1 MSSQALNELRDL
13 EITLQSLAAGVPVGA
28 SEAGTQSQAQKPSA
42 IISANQLDPK
52 NPWGNYLLVQKL
64 IDTAILPSKNND
76 LDAGYDLYA
85 FCDTEVPAWG
95 KALVSTQISI
105 GIPPHTYGRI
115 ASRSGLS
122 VKNDLE
128 VGAGVIDRGYTGEI
142 KVVIRNF
149 SDNPHQIK
157 RGDKIAQLILEQCR
171 QCPIKQVRSIQDV
184 TGVSTRGA
192 LGFGSSGR

>member
-1 MSSQALNELRDL
+1 MSAQSLNELKEL
-13 EITLQSLAAGVPVGA
+13 EVTLQSLSAGVPAGN
-28 SEAGTQSQAQKPSA
+28 SEAGIMSRATAASS
-42 IISANQLDPK
+42 IISASTLDPK
-52 NPWGNYLLVQKL
+52 NPWRDYLLIQKL
-64 IDTAILPSKNND
+64 IDSAIVPTKNND

-85 FCDTEVPAWG
+85 FALTPIPPWG
-95 KALVSTQISI
+95 KALVSTQITV
-105 GIPPHTYGRI
+105 GLPPGTYGRI

-149 SDNPHQIK
+149 SDNEYTIQ

-171 QCPIKQVRSIQDV
+171 QCPIRVVRNIQDII
-184 TGVSTRGA
+184 GYSTRGA
-192 LGFGSSGR
+192 LGFGSSGK